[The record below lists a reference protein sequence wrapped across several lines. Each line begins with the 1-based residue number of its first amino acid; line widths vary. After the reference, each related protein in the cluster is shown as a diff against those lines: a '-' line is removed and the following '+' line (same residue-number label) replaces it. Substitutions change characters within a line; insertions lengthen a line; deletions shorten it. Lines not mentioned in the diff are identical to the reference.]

1 MTVGQFPSYT
11 YTKLG
16 VFYYS
21 RRVPRDL
28 LHHYITGK
36 VVMSLRTKSYN
47 KALHASQTITSKLND
62 YWLKLRLSEMNIP
75 AGHLLVSNTDR
86 SNSGVLTITEAR
98 DLYIKLKSSGR
109 PESFAA
115 GAHRYSSYVVK
126 CLGDRSLD
134 EYTSADGGKFRDWLI
149 NKGMTSS
156 SVKRVFNTVRAIVNL
171 AVQEL
176 GLETRNAFSRVYLPD
191 NSDSVK
197 RKPISSAGRKSIQT
211 ECEVIDDQMR
221 WLVALISDTG
231 MRLSEAAGLLQ
242 TDIVLDS
249 GVPHVSI
256 KPYSWRPLKTASS
269 ERKVPLVGASYW
281 AACRIKMLVQSEF
294 CFPRYASKTKLKSNS
309 ASAALNKWI
318 KTIAGKDAVIHG
330 FRHSVRDRLREVNAP
345 TDLVDQVGGWALQ
358 SIGQAYGDGYKL
370 EQLHDWMSKISDQA
384 HLNQ

>member
-1 MTVGQFPSYT
+1 MTVVQFPSYT

-36 VVMSLRTKSYN
+36 VVMSLRTKSSI
-47 KALHASQTITSKLND
+47 KALHVSQSITSKLND
-62 YWLKLRLSEMNIP
+62 YWLKLRLSEMDIP
-75 AGHLLVSNTDR
+75 AGHLLVANAEGSNT
-86 SNSGVLTITEAR
+86 GVLTISEAR
-98 DLYIKLKSSGR
+98 DLYVKLKSAGR
-109 PESFAA
+109 SESFSAA
-115 GAHRYSSYVVK
+115 AQRYCSYVIK

-134 EYTSADGGKFRDWLI
+134 QYTSADGGKFRDWLI
-149 NKGMTSS
+149 KKGMTSS
-156 SVKRVFNTVRAIVNL
+156 SVKRVFNTVRAMVNL

-176 GLETRNAFSRVYLPD
+176 GLNVQNAFSRVYLPD

-197 RKPISSAGRKSIQT
+197 RKPISFNGRKAIQA
-211 ECEVIDDQMR
+211 ECESIDDDMR

-231 MRLSEAAGLLQ
+231 MRLSEAAGLLK
-242 TDIVLDS
+242 TDLVLD
-249 GVPHVSI
+249 GDVPYVFI
-256 KPYSWRPLKTASS
+256 KPHSWRLLKTASS
-269 ERKVPLVGASYW
+269 QRKVPLVGASYW
-281 AACRIKMLVQSEF
+281 AACRITEYTSSEF

-358 SIGQAYGDGYKL
+358 SIGQGYGDGYKL
-370 EQLHDWMSKISDQA
+370 EQLHEWLSKISDQRI
-384 HLNQ
+384 